1 MGRTAA
7 GVRGINLGK
16 TDIVVGAVVVRRE
29 KTSILVVSEHGFGK
43 RSELEEYRVSHRGG
57 KGIFTL
63 KATDKTGTMVAI
75 KEVLEND
82 DIVLVT
88 AKGIIIRQPAK
99 SVRLSGRNTQGVR
112 LIRLE
117 PGDHTAAV
125 AIVRSE
131 DDENGGSDFGKAA
144 EKKNGKGAADPAQ
157 LTLEDQA
164 QEQPPKKGGKP
175 AAAKGRKGGAE
186 GTGSP
191 AKAPKK
197 RKKTRRG
204 R

>member
-1 MGRTAA
+1 
-7 GVRGINLGK
+7 
-16 TDIVVGAVVVRRE
+16 VVGAVTVRRE

-43 RSELEEYRVSHRGG
+43 RSELDEYRVSHRGG
-57 KGIFTL
+57 KGIFTM
-63 KATDKTGTMVAI
+63 KATDKTGPMVAS

-88 AKGIIIRQPAK
+88 ARGIIIRQHAK

-112 LIRLE
+112 LVRLE

-131 DDENGGSDFGKAA
+131 EDENGAGEAAAKATKAA
-144 EKKNGKGAADPAQ
+144 KAPTDPAQ
-157 LTLEDQA
+157 LTLDDQA
-164 QEQPPKKGGKP
+164 GDDRAGKKGGADAAVKGKKTSAGGKAP
-175 AAAKGRKGGAE
+175 AKKSPGKKKKGG
-186 GTGSP
+186 
-191 AKAPKK
+191 
-197 RKKTRRG
+197 RG

>member
-1 MGRTAA
+1 
-7 GVRGINLGK
+7 
-16 TDIVVGAVVVRRE
+16 
-29 KTSILVVSEHGFGK
+29 
-43 RSELEEYRVSHRGG
+43 
-57 KGIFTL
+57 L

-117 PGDHTAAV
+117 SGDHTAAV

-131 DDENGGSDFGKAA
+131 EDEAA
-144 EKKNGKGAADPAQ
+144 EKEAESAQMTLDEQVADAGADETPAKEGKKA
-157 LTLEDQA
+157 
-164 QEQPPKKGGKP
+164 
-175 AAAKGRKGGAE
+175 KGGAKA
-186 GTGSP
+186 SAKPKP
-191 AKAPKK
+191 AKATAKPGRSKK
-197 RKKTRRG
+197 K
-204 R
+204 

>member
-7 GVRGINLGK
+7 GVRAINLGK
-16 TDIVVGAVVVRRE
+16 SDIVVGAVAVRRE
-29 KTSILVVSEHGFGK
+29 KTSILVASEHGFGK
-43 RSELEEYRVSHRGG
+43 RSALEEYRVSHRGG

-63 KATDKTGTMVAI
+63 KATEKTGTMVAI

-131 DDENGGSDFGKAA
+131 EEEAA
-144 EKKNGKGAADPAQ
+144 EKEAESTRMTPD
-157 LTLEDQA
+157 
-164 QEQPPKKGGKP
+164 EQT
-175 AAAKGRKGGAE
+175 GGAPSKPQAKPQE
-186 GTGSP
+186 NP
-191 AKAPKK
+191 AKPGPSKK
-197 RKKTRRG
+197 N
-204 R
+204 